1 MIVID
6 ANAAI
11 AIALGTVYGEGLKQ
25 LRLEDERIA
34 APSLLCAE
42 VSHAMTKYVRGG
54 YLTAAEALDC
64 GRDAISLV
72 DDMRDDGDLWA
83 EALTESVR
91 LEHSSYDL
99 FYLVLARREGATLF
113 TIDRKLQDLCAR
125 NGVNCIWLDKE
136 F

>member
-1 MIVID
+1 M
-6 ANAAI
+6 A
-11 AIALGTVYGEGLKQ
+11 
-25 LRLEDERIA
+25 
-34 APSLLCAE
+34 
-42 VSHAMTKYVRGG
+42 KYVRGG

-72 DDMRDDGDLWA
+72 DDMRDDEDLWA

-91 LEHSSYDL
+91 LGHSSYDL

-125 NGVNCIWLDKE
+125 NGVNCIWLDRE

>member
-42 VSHAMTKYVRGG
+42 VSHAMMKYVRGG

-72 DDMRDDGDLWA
+72 DDMRDDEDLWA
-83 EALTESVR
+83 EVLTESVR

-113 TIDRKLQDLCAR
+113 TVDRKLQDLCAR
-125 NGVNCIWLDKE
+125 NGVNCTWLDRE

>member
-42 VSHAMTKYVRGG
+42 VSHAMMKYVRGG

-72 DDMRDDGDLWA
+72 DDMRDDEDLWA
-83 EALTESVR
+83 EVLTESVR

-113 TIDRKLQDLCAR
+113 TVDRKLQDLCAR
-125 NGVNCIWLDKE
+125 NGVNCIWLDRE

>member
-1 MIVID
+1 MIVVD

-11 AIALGTVYGEGLKQ
+11 AIALGTVYGDGLKQ

-54 YLTAAEALDC
+54 YLTAVEALDC

-72 DDMRDDGDLWA
+72 DDMRDDEDLWA

-99 FYLVLARREGATLF
+99 FYLVLARREGATPL
-113 TIDRKLQDLCAR
+113 TDDRKPQAIRSRHDVTCNRLAR
-125 NGVNCIWLDKE
+125 E

>member
-11 AIALGTVYGEGLKQ
+11 AIALGTVCGEGLKQ

-42 VSHAMTKYVRGG
+42 VSQIMAKYVRGG

-72 DDMRDDGDLWA
+72 DDMRDDEDLWA

-99 FYLVLARREGATLF
+99 FYLVLARREGATQF
-113 TIDRKLQDLCAR
+113 TVDRKLQDLCAR
-125 NGVNCIWLDKE
+125 NGVNCIWLDRG

>member
-11 AIALGTVYGEGLKQ
+11 AIALGTVYGDGLKQ

-42 VSHAMTKYVRGG
+42 VSRAMTKYVRGG

-72 DDMRDDGDLWA
+72 DDMRDDEDLWA

-113 TIDRKLQDLCAR
+113 TVDRKLQDLCAR
-125 NGVNCIWLDKE
+125 NGVNCIWLDRE

>member
-11 AIALGTVYGEGLKQ
+11 AIALGTVYGDGLKQ

-42 VSHAMTKYVRGG
+42 VSHAMAKYVRGG

-91 LEHSSYDL
+91 LGHSSYDL

-113 TIDRKLQDLCAR
+113 TVDRKLQGLCAR
-125 NGVNCIWLDKE
+125 NGVNCIWLDRE

>member
-11 AIALGTVYGEGLKQ
+11 AMALGTVYGEGLKQ

-42 VSHAMTKYVRGG
+42 VSHAMMKYVRGG

-72 DDMRDDGDLWA
+72 DDMRDDEDLWA
-83 EALTESVR
+83 EVLTESVR

-113 TIDRKLQDLCAR
+113 TVDRKLQDLCAR
-125 NGVNCIWLDKE
+125 NGVNCIWLDRE